1 MTLADYRRQR
11 GEPII
16 PEDEAHAAEAHAE
29 HHPGVIEY
37 TQIGLVLFVIT
48 CIEVGMYYVGLSHN
62 ALVAVLLVM
71 SLVKFTLVVLWFMH
85 LRFDSKLFTVFFRDR
100 PGHRAHRL
108 HGRDG
113 GVARTAGLRSQ
124 PREAGAGER

>member
-16 PEDEAHAAEAHAE
+16 PEIEAQAAQAHVD
-29 HHPGVIEY
+29 HHPGVLEY
-37 TQIGLVLFVIT
+37 TQIGLVLFFIT
-48 CIEVGMYYVGLSHN
+48 CFEVGMYYVGLSHN

-85 LRFDSKLFTVFFRDR
+85 LRFDSRLFSTLFLLGLLTAAAVFTVVI
-100 PGHRAHRL
+100 A
-108 HGRDG
+108 
-113 GVARTAGLRSQ
+113 ALR
-124 PREAGAGER
+124 GKLV